1 MEFTTQYVLS
11 QIFTIMMY
19 LLLVITYQLKNR
31 KAIII
36 VSFGSLIANGI
47 AYILLNAYTGLAM
60 CFAAGIRDV
69 ILLIDEN
76 KNGKREIINKKDYVY
91 LAIFYIL
98 IIAATIF
105 TYQGIYSLLSVVA
118 TITFTY
124 SIWQKSTKTYKM
136 LGIPVGI
143 LWVAYNTYV
152 KSIFGVILE
161 SMLLVAS
168 IIGYIREIKGKKQ
181 N

>member
-1 MEFTTQYVLS
+1 MELTTQYVLS
-11 QIFTIMMY
+11 QIFTIIMY
-19 LLLVITYQLKNR
+19 LLLVISYQLKSR
-31 KAIII
+31 KTIII
-36 VSFGSLIANGI
+36 VSFSSLIANGI

-60 CFAAGIRDV
+60 CVAAGIRDV

-76 KNGKREIINKKDYVY
+76 KNGKRTEITKKDYIY
-91 LAIFYIL
+91 LTIFYIL
-98 IIAATIF
+98 IIVSTIF
-105 TYQGIYSLLSVVA
+105 TYQGLYSLLSVIA
-118 TITFTY
+118 TMTFTY

-161 SMLLVAS
+161 SMLLIAS
-168 IIGYIREIKGKKQ
+168 IIGYVRAIKAEKQ